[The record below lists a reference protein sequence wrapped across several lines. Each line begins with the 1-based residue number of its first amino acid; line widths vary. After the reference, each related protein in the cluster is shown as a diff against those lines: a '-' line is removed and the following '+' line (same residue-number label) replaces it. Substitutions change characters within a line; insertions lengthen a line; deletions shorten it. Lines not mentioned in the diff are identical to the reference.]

1 MLRLLKRIDEG
12 MGRREDI
19 DLLANVADNIE
30 GNTICALGDAAALP
44 VKGTVKKFR
53 KEFEARINE
62 ENLNL
67 SPKNIVHALR

>member
-12 MGRREDI
+12 TGRKEDI
-19 DLLANVADNIE
+19 DLLVSVAENIE

-53 KEFEARINE
+53 KDFEVKIKNDSIDLPP
-62 ENLNL
+62 LN
-67 SPKNIVHALR
+67 KVHALR